1 MKLLQ
6 IFFFAAFFVQ
16 ASAHA
21 AEASTCVVSDKEFLH
36 QITSSSDWLDVHA
49 VFKRNFPSCKDE
61 GLYADGYTNLVVGV
75 MATNWADLAL
85 LDDLTKKN
93 AGFER
98 FILRHIG
105 ASAGENDL
113 SRVLHSAKVEC
124 PTQSVH
130 LCQQIAKRCKE
141 ALSSQ

>member
-1 MKLLQ
+1 MKLFQ
-6 IFFFAAFFVQ
+6 ILFYAVFFIQ
-16 ASAHA
+16 ASAQA

-49 VFKRNFPSCKDE
+49 VFKRNFPSCKDD

-75 MATNWADLAL
+75 MATNWGDLAL
-85 LDDLTKKN
+85 LDDLMRKN
-93 AGFER
+93 AAFKR

-113 SRVLHSAKVEC
+113 SRVLHNAEVGCLK
-124 PTQSVH
+124 QSVH
-130 LCQQIAKRCKE
+130 LCQEIAKRCKS
-141 ALSSQ
+141 ALGSK